1 MEESSPKK
9 LKTSDIGSSEDED
22 DDDTVDD
29 DTVDDENQSEGEIT
43 EETEGD
49 DSGQESSDV
58 QPQEEQICKLKYQC
72 FIISRPE
79 HEGLNWSYC
88 YYLSMILMSK

>member
-9 LKTSDIGSSEDED
+9 LKTSDIGSSDD
-22 DDDTVDD
+22 DDDDDAVDDDTVDD
-29 DTVDDENQSEGEIT
+29 DADEDLSAGEIT

-49 DSGQESSDV
+49 DLGQESSDV

-72 FIISRPE
+72 FIIS
-79 HEGLNWSYC
+79 
-88 YYLSMILMSK
+88 

>member
-9 LKTSDIGSSEDED
+9 LKTSDIGSSD
-22 DDDTVDD
+22 DDDDDDAVDD
-29 DTVDDENQSEGEIT
+29 DTVDDADEDLSAGEIT

-49 DSGQESSDV
+49 DLGQESSDV

-72 FIISRPE
+72 FIIS
-79 HEGLNWSYC
+79 
-88 YYLSMILMSK
+88 